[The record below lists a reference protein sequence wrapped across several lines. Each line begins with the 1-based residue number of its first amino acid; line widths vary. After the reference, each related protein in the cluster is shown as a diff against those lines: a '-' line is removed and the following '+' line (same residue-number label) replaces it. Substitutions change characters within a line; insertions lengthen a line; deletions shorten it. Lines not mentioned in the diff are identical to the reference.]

1 LKNLCFI
8 ILLFCISSFCFA
20 QSVTQKY
27 IDENKDFSIQL
38 MNKYH
43 VPASIILAVAIHE
56 SASGTS
62 KIARYLNNHFG
73 IKGSNN
79 NTQIHSSYKGFE
91 VVEDSYINF
100 IDMLQSRSKFRTLF
114 DKYTDYDYRSWAYG
128 IQRGGYAASRTWA
141 SQVIGLIK
149 KLKLYEY
156 DNRPDDYIEPIE
168 AVKVSVY
175 YKVKK
180 GDTLGEISEKYSTTV
195 KNLMVKN
202 SLKSTILRIGQ
213 KLQIK

>member
-1 LKNLCFI
+1 
-8 ILLFCISSFCFA
+8 
-20 QSVTQKY
+20 
-27 IDENKDFSIQL
+27 
-38 MNKYH
+38 
-43 VPASIILAVAIHE
+43 
-56 SASGTS
+56 
-62 KIARYLNNHFG
+62 
-73 IKGSNN
+73 
-79 NTQIHSSYKGFE
+79 
-91 VVEDSYINF
+91 
-100 IDMLQSRSKFRTLF
+100 MLQSRSKFRTLF